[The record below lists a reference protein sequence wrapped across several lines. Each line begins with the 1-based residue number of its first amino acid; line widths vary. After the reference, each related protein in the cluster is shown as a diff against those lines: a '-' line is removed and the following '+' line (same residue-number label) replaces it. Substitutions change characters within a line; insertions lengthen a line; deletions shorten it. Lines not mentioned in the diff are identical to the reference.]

1 MWGNLSSAVL
11 AHFMLKER
19 LQKMGVVGCVS
30 CVVGSVVIVIHAP
43 QEHTPSSVQEIWTLA
58 TQTGWYSFLFFDLL
72 FCWTNLLS
80 WVITYWVI
88 GFVFPSHITA
98 FLIYVVATL
107 SVVLA
112 LILYFEPRCGQTN
125 ILVYLG
131 ICSLMGSITVITIS
145 LS

>member
-1 MWGNLSSAVL
+1 
-11 AHFMLKER
+11 
-19 LQKMGVVGCVS
+19 
-30 CVVGSVVIVIHAP
+30 
-43 QEHTPSSVQEIWTLA
+43 LA